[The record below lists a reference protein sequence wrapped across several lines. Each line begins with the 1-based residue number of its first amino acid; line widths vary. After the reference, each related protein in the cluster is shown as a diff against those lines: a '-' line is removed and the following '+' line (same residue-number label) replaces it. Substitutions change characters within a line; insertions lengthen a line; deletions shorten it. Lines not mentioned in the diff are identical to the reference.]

1 MNNVFRFHAA
11 PGGYSEKIRR
21 LSKRKPKS
29 IVNPHPLAADS
40 EFLKDENGRWPID
53 AYADLASDQCIT
65 LTQKEADLIALANP
79 GVRPPLALEALH
91 PWLRTQSYTDN
102 CDVNFDRLM
111 ATRKRYGRQLV
122 TAGSYSDLKWNT
134 VCNSVGLKTDLDAR
148 FFTAWHLPIQDV
160 YLLEEGRRD
169 RVVIAIDF
177 NAMYPSCMMQN
188 FPKPSRMRRVVYNRE
203 IGAGEALPVGLY
215 RCKLQY
221 PKPGFI
227 QKYNPFRTFFA
238 GKYLRPVL
246 SEGLMVDL
254 NEFEIPLFARFF
266 EKISVVDAIVAD
278 KVIRHPLAREAKRCF
293 SRREHYLANGNMAL
307 ADREKYLSLLLA
319 SCTSRPERS
328 CANYESRALA
338 EDFLRSA
345 FGIALGNDDPSGLS
359 ASWLQGK
366 KTVAVYQ
373 AGHELHCCTP
383 GLTSGRACFMFNQRI
398 VARSRIVL
406 LAMMEKI
413 SRMAPKVEI
422 CYANVDSI
430 HISVRACDFDCVN
443 STLRAG
449 ASTSMGG
456 YKIEAIAEKG
466 LWLEPG
472 RYWLYSDR
480 IKKFKNR
487 SIRHRGAA
495 FEDNSVF
502 VINRKIGNSYIPVK
516 FSIRMDQSMSDL
528 RSIKYDPIDAVER
541 QHLVEVRQGAAS
553 AEVLD
558 ALEFNRRYGI
568 PYRMRAFRRVA
579 RTIGVAGTR
588 CLETQQQS
596 QTQLEP

>member
-1 MNNVFRFHAA
+1 
-11 PGGYSEKIRR
+11 
-21 LSKRKPKS
+21 
-29 IVNPHPLAADS
+29 
-40 EFLKDENGRWPID
+40 
-53 AYADLASDQCIT
+53 
-65 LTQKEADLIALANP
+65 
-79 GVRPPLALEALH
+79 
-91 PWLRTQSYTDN
+91 
-102 CDVNFDRLM
+102 
-111 ATRKRYGRQLV
+111 
-122 TAGSYSDLKWNT
+122 
-134 VCNSVGLKTDLDAR
+134 
-148 FFTAWHLPIQDV
+148 
-160 YLLEEGRRD
+160 
-169 RVVIAIDF
+169 
-177 NAMYPSCMMQN
+177 
-188 FPKPSRMRRVVYNRE
+188 
-203 IGAGEALPVGLY
+203 
-215 RCKLQY
+215 
-221 PKPGFI
+221 
-227 QKYNPFRTFFA
+227 
-238 GKYLRPVL
+238 
-246 SEGLMVDL
+246 
-254 NEFEIPLFARFF
+254 
-266 EKISVVDAIVAD
+266 
-278 KVIRHPLAREAKRCF
+278 
-293 SRREHYLANGNMAL
+293 
-307 ADREKYLSLLLA
+307 
-319 SCTSRPERS
+319 
-328 CANYESRALA
+328 
-338 EDFLRSA
+338 
-345 FGIALGNDDPSGLS
+345 
-359 ASWLQGK
+359 
-366 KTVAVYQ
+366 
-373 AGHELHCCTP
+373 
-383 GLTSGRACFMFNQRI
+383 MFNQRI